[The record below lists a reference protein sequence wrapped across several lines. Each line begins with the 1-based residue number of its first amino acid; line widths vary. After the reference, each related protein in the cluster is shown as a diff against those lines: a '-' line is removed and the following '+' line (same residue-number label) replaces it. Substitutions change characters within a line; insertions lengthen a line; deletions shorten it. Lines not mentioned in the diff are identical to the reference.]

1 MWVNT
6 SLYVQT
12 RVLYPGRLDY
22 CLFFFLT
29 SSWRIFHQ
37 SFNASKMD
45 IESRVNELTVCLFRY
60 SKRLTE
66 MWCLTGL
73 QLPSMRESTSL
84 QKKLPEWWIS
94 TVVSLEFI
102 SQGFTHADVHIN
114 IWKKRNFL
122 IMQHA
127 RKEMLYYQC
136 VCPCKCHYRWT
147 KNTHG

>member
-1 MWVNT
+1 MFKHGFCTEGGLTIVC
-6 SLYVQT
+6 S
-12 RVLYPGRLDY
+12 
-22 CLFFFLT
+22 FFLT

-60 SKRLTE
+60 SRRLNE
-66 MWCLTGL
+66 MRCLTGGL

-94 TVVSLEFI
+94 TLASLDFI
-102 SQGFTHADVHIN
+102 LQGFMHADVHIN

-122 IMQHA
+122 IMQHP

-136 VCPCKCHYRWT
+136 VCPCKCHYRWN
-147 KNTHG
+147 KNTQG